1 MFHPLE
7 CIEKIKHELLEIN
20 YSILTNNT
28 IRRIVSCDEQL
39 ALKVIR
45 QECILQKE
53 KVNNLE
59 KLIISDNS
67 FNRTIVLEKNKL
79 EIVNKINQEHN
90 AEIKKET
97 KDLIEAI
104 KSIFNSKDILLISI
118 LILINFPLHS
128 ENISKIMYKFNQKNY
143 IF

>member
-1 MFHPLE
+1 LFHPLE

-79 EIVNKINQEHN
+79 EIVNKINQERN

-118 LILINFPLHS
+118 
-128 ENISKIMYKFNQKNY
+128 
-143 IF
+143 